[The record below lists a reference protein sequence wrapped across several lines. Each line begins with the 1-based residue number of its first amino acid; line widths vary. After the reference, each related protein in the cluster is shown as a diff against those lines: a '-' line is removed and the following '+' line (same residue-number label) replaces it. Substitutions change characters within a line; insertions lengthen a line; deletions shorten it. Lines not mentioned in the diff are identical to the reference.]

1 MPPQAASRAAFSPP
15 ATITPQTR
23 HTRTNIHDHQRINS
37 NHESA
42 ITSRSDDNFYHYAPP
57 LARNAF
63 PATPARFMG
72 RF

>member
-1 MPPQAASRAAFSPP
+1 MAAFSPP
-15 ATITPQTR
+15 ATITPQTH
-23 HTRTNIHDHQRINS
+23 HTRTNTRDHQRIDS

-72 RF
+72 QF

>member
-1 MPPQAASRAAFSPP
+1 MAAFSYP
-15 ATITPQTR
+15 AAITPQMRDTL
-23 HTRTNIHDHQRINS
+23 TTTPDHQRTDS
-37 NHESA
+37 DHDRA
-42 ITSRSDDNFYHYAPP
+42 ITTRSDDNFYYYAPP

>member
-1 MPPQAASRAAFSPP
+1 MAAFSYP
-15 ATITPQTR
+15 ATITPQTC
-23 HTRTNIHDHQRINS
+23 HTRTTTHDHQRTDS
-37 NHESA
+37 NHDSTTTA
-42 ITSRSDDNFYHYAPP
+42 RSDDNFYYYVPP

>member
-1 MPPQAASRAAFSPP
+1 MAAFSHP

-23 HTRTNIHDHQRINS
+23 HARTTTQDHQRTDN
-37 NHESA
+37 NHDSG
-42 ITSRSDDNFYHYAPP
+42 ITTRSDDNFYYYAPP

-63 PATPARFMG
+63 PATLARFMG

>member
-1 MPPQAASRAAFSPP
+1 MAAFSCP
-15 ATITPQTR
+15 ATITPQTL
-23 HTRTNIHDHQRINS
+23 HTRTTTPDHQRTDS
-37 NHESA
+37 DYERA
-42 ITSRSDDNFYHYAPP
+42 VTTRSDDNFYYYAPP